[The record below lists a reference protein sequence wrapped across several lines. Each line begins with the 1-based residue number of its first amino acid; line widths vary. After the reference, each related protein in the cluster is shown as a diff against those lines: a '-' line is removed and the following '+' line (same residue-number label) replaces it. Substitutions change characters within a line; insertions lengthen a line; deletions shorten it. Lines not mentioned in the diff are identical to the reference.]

1 METHCIKKVQK
12 RLKTKKPTFNKKSG
26 LLTYRNKI
34 GAWMTGFNLDTNKA
48 GVLQLQ
54 SKG

>member
-1 METHCIKKVQK
+1 M
-12 RLKTKKPTFNKKSG
+12 FNKQSG

-34 GAWMTGFNLDTNKA
+34 GAWMTGFNLDINKA

-54 SKG
+54 GKGWKTAR

>member
-12 RLKTKKPTFNKKSG
+12 CLKTKKPTFNKKSG

-34 GAWMTGFNLDTNKA
+34 GAWMTGFNLDINKA

-54 SKG
+54 GKG